1 MRFVT
6 PTSQNMFL
14 TQRRRVAEY
23 AEAVRGGFALR
34 TDFIVTHKQ
43 GFISGGQPPD
53 PRCGV
58 PCRAAAIKLSAH
70 SAPLRLCVKKPLQL
84 LTTERTTKNEIIPIR
99 KHPAQRGA
107 FHPVPD
113 LQGQLPRT
121 ARLRRCQR
129 SRRFLRRC
137 PLVGADGPQ
146 LARLGRGSLALRL
159 PAHPQGDQVRE
170 EVGVM
175 SWSWRMEVFVHWG

>member
-58 PCRAAAIKLSAH
+58 PCRAAAIKLSAY
-70 SAPLRLCVKKPLQL
+70 SAPQRLCVKNQK
-84 LTTERTTKNEIIPIR
+84 
-99 KHPAQRGA
+99 
-107 FHPVPD
+107 
-113 LQGQLPRT
+113 
-121 ARLRRCQR
+121 
-129 SRRFLRRC
+129 
-137 PLVGADGPQ
+137 
-146 LARLGRGSLALRL
+146 ALY
-159 PAHPQGDQVRE
+159 D
-170 EVGVM
+170 
-175 SWSWRMEVFVHWG
+175 